1 MDLRRAAAELT
12 RQVRDAVRGR
22 PGTVSPRGST
32 GRARTGLSRRSLGI
46 LLVLAATAVWL
57 AVALV
62 PNLLGKGGALWAIV
76 HGACV
81 PHALRGQGPAPC
93 SLVDLEGGVE
103 KGYAILKDL
112 RGRAQFLLIP
122 TARITGIESPVLL
135 QPGTTNYFAK
145 AWRART
151 FVEERLGHPLDR
163 RDVSL
168 AVNSRLRRTQGQLHI
183 HIDCV
188 RQDVRDTLRR
198 LAPTI
203 GDRWATLAEPLVGR
217 PYRAMRVL
225 GEDLGTADPFDLLAH
240 DDGARSAMGEHALA
254 VVGAE
259 FPGAKPG
266 FVLLDGLVTSRF
278 GKASNGEVVQ
288 DHTCAVAAEPASSGF
303 RPLED

>member
-1 MDLRRAAAELT
+1 MDLRSAAVRLA
-12 RQVRDAVRGR
+12 RQARDAVRRR
-22 PGTVSPRGST
+22 PDTASPRGST
-32 GRARTGLSRRSLGI
+32 GRARSGLSRRSLGTLI
-46 LLVLAATAVWL
+46 ILAAASVWL
-57 AVALV
+57 AVAV
-62 PNLLGKGGALWAIV
+62 GPNLLGNGGALWAIV

-81 PHALRGQGPAPC
+81 PHERRGQGPAPC
-93 SLVDLEGGVE
+93 SLVDLQGGVE

-135 QPGTTNYFAK
+135 RPGTTNYFAK

-151 FVEERLGHPLDR
+151 FVEGRLGHPLDR

-168 AVNSRLRRTQGQLHI
+168 AVNARLRRSQGQLHI

-188 RQDVRDTLRR
+188 RLDVRDALRR

-203 GDRWATLAEPLVGR
+203 GDRWAPLPERLVGR
-217 PYRAMRVL
+217 PFRAMRVL
-225 GEDLGTADPFDLLAH
+225 GDDLDAADPFDLLAR
-240 DDGARSAMGEHALA
+240 DGDARAAMGEHSLA

-259 FPGAKPG
+259 FPGGKPG

-278 GKASNGEVVQ
+278 GRAANGEILQ
-288 DHTCAVAAEPASSGF
+288 DHTCGLTVESPSTGL
-303 RPLED
+303 RPLEF

>member
-1 MDLRRAAAELT
+1 MGLRRVAVGLT
-12 RQVRDAVRGR
+12 RQVRDAGRGR
-22 PGTVSPRGST
+22 ADTASPRGST
-32 GRARTGLSRRSLGI
+32 GRARTGLSRRSLGTLI
-46 LLVLAATAVWL
+46 VLAATSIWL
-57 AVALV
+57 AVAVV
-62 PNLLGKGGALWAIV
+62 PDLLGNGGALWAIV

-81 PHALRGQGPAPC
+81 PHEMRGQGPAPC

-151 FVEERLGHPLDR
+151 FVADRLGHPLDR

-168 AVNSRLRRTQGQLHI
+168 AVNSRLRRSQGQLHI

-188 RQDVRDTLRR
+188 RRDVRDALRR
-198 LAPTI
+198 LAPAI
-203 GDRWATLAEPLVGR
+203 GDRWAPLAEPLVGR

-225 GEDLGTADPFDLLAH
+225 GDDLGTADPFDLLAR
-240 DDGARSAMGEHALA
+240 DEGARSAMGEHALA

-259 FPGAKPG
+259 FPGGQPG

-278 GKASNGEVVQ
+278 GRASNGEVLQ
-288 DHTCAVAAEPASSGF
+288 DHTCGLAAEAPSTGLG
-303 RPLED
+303 PLEF